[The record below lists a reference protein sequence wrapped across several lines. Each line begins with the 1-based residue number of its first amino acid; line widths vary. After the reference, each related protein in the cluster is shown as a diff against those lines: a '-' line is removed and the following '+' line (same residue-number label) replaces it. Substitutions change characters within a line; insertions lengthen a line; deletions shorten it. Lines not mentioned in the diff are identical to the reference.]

1 MHGVF
6 FRHREGEERCHFG
19 SVLTFIQ
26 GAMGPRLREEK
37 PHAEMRGGF
46 LPSRRRGAMLLWIS
60 VIGKRILWT
69 PAFVDDVLAYVS
81 FFVSTW

>member
-1 MHGVF
+1 
-6 FRHREGEERCHFG
+6 
-19 SVLTFIQ
+19 
-26 GAMGPRLREEK
+26 MGPRLREEK
-37 PHAEMRGGF
+37 PHAEMRGVFFAREGEGLCYF
-46 LPSRRRGAMLLWIS
+46 GS

>member
-6 FRHREGEERCHFG
+6 FRPREGEERCHFG

-37 PHAEMRGGF
+37 PHAEMCGVFFALAKARGYAT
-46 LPSRRRGAMLLWIS
+46 LDQCYR
-60 VIGKRILWT
+60 
-69 PAFVDDVLAYVS
+69 
-81 FFVSTW
+81 

>member
-1 MHGVF
+1 MQKCAGF
-6 FRHREGEERCHFG
+6 
-19 SVLTFIQ
+19 
-26 GAMGPRLREEK
+26 
-37 PHAEMRGGF
+37 F

-60 VIGKRILWT
+60 VIGKGILWT

>member
-1 MHGVF
+1 MRGVF
-6 FRHREGEERCHFG
+6 FRPREGEERCHFG

-37 PHAEMRGGF
+37 PHAEMRGVFFAREGEGLCYF
-46 LPSRRRGAMLLWIS
+46 GS

>member
-6 FRHREGEERCHFG
+6 FRPREGEERCHFG

-37 PHAEMRGGF
+37 PRAEMRGVF
-46 LPSRRRGAMLLWIS
+46 FR
-60 VIGKRILWT
+60 
-69 PAFVDDVLAYVS
+69 LAVCG
-81 FFVSTW
+81 VGG